1 MLTPQE
7 FEKLKQRLSVKPLD
21 ISEIFSGDVSESSPN
36 YLERVGSEYMGA
48 AKDIMSNIEGGALD
62 LAKGQNAFQ
71 QGNYGEAIKKTIEGA
86 VEPALRTVG
95 SVAGAAF
102 APITEALSPA
112 IKPVVEKLASIPVVQ
127 DVIQKAADW
136 ADKHPE
142 AAKDLEAVV
151 NIATLG
157 IGGKILTK
165 TGEGVLQG
173 TAKATEKVGQGLQGA
188 GERAYRLAAPMEQS
202 TSRALQAY
210 EAGKPTLLERIK
222 GIADN
227 GITKPVTESLTAAR
241 QGLTGTEWQIGGQT

>member
-112 IKPVVEKLASIPVVQ
+112 IKPVVEKLASIPVLSPPPSPFE
-127 DVIQKAADW
+127 VIG
-136 ADKHPE
+136 
-142 AAKDLEAVV
+142 L
-151 NIATLG
+151 IF
-157 IGGKILTK
+157 
-165 TGEGVLQG
+165 VL
-173 TAKATEKVGQGLQGA
+173 
-188 GERAYRLAAPMEQS
+188 
-202 TSRALQAY
+202 
-210 EAGKPTLLERIK
+210 
-222 GIADN
+222 
-227 GITKPVTESLTAAR
+227 
-241 QGLTGTEWQIGGQT
+241 